1 MTLSE
6 IKKDLREIRQYYMM
20 PSVFDDTAKTE
31 TPHAVLGKVK
41 LYKETLLNAP
51 PKLYIIYALLYE
63 QNNTQAA
70 LAEELGYS
78 PENVRKMNTELC
90 EYLKNNLDA

>member
-1 MTLSE
+1 MTLG
-6 IKKDLREIRQYYMM
+6 EIRRDLQEIRHYYMM
-20 PSVFDDTAKTE
+20 PSLFDDTAKTA
-31 TPHAVLGKVK
+31 TPHVVLGKVK
-41 LYKETLLNAP
+41 LYKETMLKAP
-51 PKLYIIYALLYE
+51 SKLYIIYALLYE

>member
-51 PKLYIIYALLYE
+51 PKLYIIYVLLYE

-70 LAEELGYS
+70 LAEEWGYS
-78 PENVRKMNTELC
+78 PEYVYKMNMALC
-90 EYLKNNLDA
+90 EYLQKNLNA